1 MPRSLMTR
9 QSENRPRAAGRETL
23 GRLGGLSPS
32 EADRGERAL
41 WLAGSGYRAALFHLG
56 ALTRLN
62 EFGLLARVGTVGAVS
77 GGSILAALLATRVP
91 WPLQGAYRDWPEQV
105 AEPMRAIASR
115 NARAR
120 AFLRRPLPAGGSG
133 EAALEERYARE
144 LVESLGGESNWGP
157 RFVFGASGLTLSGL
171 AAGWEECLEWE
182 FGKTIGPPGYE
193 AALVDETIAAVRTD
207 LDAFGEAEQAVLENH
222 GYLLADAAIRGYG
235 PAGIAGIAA
244 APPEPPH
251 PRWMAAGRVREGL
264 AASDRRRVVGRLRPR
279 RALPPERA
287 PEAAAPELT
296 ALLQRHRPVLQYDS
310 LESCRADAVSTICSL
325 AMPGRSN
332 SLHRADGTLIA
343 SAAPE
348 RGEAL
353 LEIGF
358 LRDGAY
364 PNAEPV
370 HDDDYLDECGG
381 SHAADALA
389 IRAGRPDFADVVYG
403 RARRDREGALWLQYW
418 FFFYYEDKGLLG
430 IERREGDWEMLQLR
444 LGEGGAPE
452 AATFA
457 QHGGAER
464 LHWDQLELA
473 LTDEGQAPV
482 VYLAR
487 GSHAPR
493 ARPGSYPAPFVPD
506 HNDGLGPR
514 VRPRLSPI
522 GDDGPGWALWPGR
535 WGSTRRR
542 EHFEADSPRGPRAH
556 SQWWDPAELHEEA
569 AGWTGETTGE
579 DGIAAPPRLRARL
592 EGSLAVVPYGFAD
605 PDGFAGEPARIVAA
619 PFDSDGEAGCSHA
632 FAVEGRSGEFAL
644 QLQDASRWAGVRA
657 AVTSDRGVAGETVA
671 VPFADND

>member
-1 MPRSLMTR
+1 MPRSSMSR
-9 QSENRPRAAGRETL
+9 HGENRPRAAGRETL

-41 WLAGSGYRAALFHLG
+41 WLSGAGYRAALFHLG

-62 EFGLLARVGTVGAVS
+62 ELGLLARIGTVGAVS
-77 GGSILAALLATRVP
+77 GGSILAALLATRIP

-120 AFLRRPLPAGGSG
+120 AFLRRPLPPGGSD
-133 EAALEERYARE
+133 EAALEERYARK
-144 LVESLGGESNWGP
+144 LVESLGGESSLGP

-182 FGKTIGPPGYE
+182 LGETVAGGGYE
-193 AALVDETIAAVRTD
+193 AGLVAATITAVRTD

-222 GYLLADAAIRGYG
+222 GYLLADAAIRNRGLAS
-235 PAGIAGIAA
+235 AGGIAA
-244 APPEPPH
+244 GPPEPPH
-251 PRWMAAGRVREGL
+251 PRWMSASRVREGL
-264 AASDRRRVVGRLRPR
+264 VASSRRTVVGRLRPR
-279 RALPPERA
+279 RSLPPERM
-287 PEAAAPELT
+287 PEPASPELT
-296 ALLQRHRPVLQYDS
+296 ALLQRYRPVLQYDS

-325 AMPGRSN
+325 VMPGRSN

-343 SAAPE
+343 SAAPA

-364 PNAEPV
+364 PNGEPV
-370 HDDDYLDECGG
+370 IEDDYIDESGG
-381 SHAADALA
+381 SHAADALV
-389 IRAGRPDFADVVYG
+389 IRARDPDFADVVYG

-418 FFFYYEDKGLLG
+418 LFFYYADKGLLG
-430 IERREGDWEMLQLR
+430 IERREGDWAMVQLR
-444 LGEGGAPE
+444 IGVDGTPE

-457 QHGGAER
+457 QHGGAEHLR
-464 LHWDQLELA
+464 WDQLELA

-482 VYLAR
+482 VYLSR
-487 GSHAPR
+487 GSHTPR
-493 ARPGSYPAPFVPD
+493 PRPGSYPAPFLPD

-514 VRPRLSPI
+514 LRPRLSPI
-522 GDDGPGWALWPGR
+522 GDDGPSWVLWPGR

-542 EHFEADSPRGPRAH
+542 EFFETDSPRGPRQQP
-556 SQWWDPAELHEEA
+556 QWWDPAELHEEA
-569 AGWTGETTGE
+569 ASWTGATSDE
-579 DGIAAPPRLRARL
+579 DEAARPPRLRAHR
-592 EGSLAVVPYGFAD
+592 ENGLAVVSYGFAELE
-605 PDGFAGEPARIVAA
+605 GFRGEPARIVAA
-619 PFDSDGEAGCSHA
+619 PFDPAGEAGRSHS
-632 FAVEGRSGEFAL
+632 FQVEGISGEFTL
-644 QLQDASRWAGVRA
+644 QLPESTEWAGVRA

-671 VPFADND
+671 VPFAAGE